1 MAALLAAE
9 GIPLRLVVRDASRA
23 PALADAQVAVATF
36 GDAAAV
42 TAALTGIDV
51 ALMVSAGES
60 ATREQDQE
68 TFVRAAAAAG
78 VQHVVYTSFAA
89 AAPDAVFTLGR
100 DHGATEAVIRESGLH
115 FTLLRDNFYADVLP
129 AFAGA
134 QRVARGPAGEGRCSF
149 VVREDVAQVAAAV
162 LREPLEHRGAT
173 YTLTGP
179 ASFTLAEAYAV
190 LSEATGQ
197 EYRFENETLE
207 QAYASR
213 RAGWPGEPDWVYDAW
228 VSTYA
233 AIATGALAPVSPD
246 VERILGRPATSLD
259 AFARSLN

>member
-1 MAALLAAE
+1 M
-9 GIPLRLVVRDASRA
+9 
-23 PALADAQVAVATF
+23 
-36 GDAAAV
+36 
-42 TAALTGIDV
+42 
-51 ALMVSAGES
+51 
-60 ATREQDQE
+60 
-68 TFVRAAAAAG
+68 
-78 VQHVVYTSFAA
+78 
-89 AAPDAVFTLGR
+89 
-100 DHGATEAVIRESGLH
+100 
-115 FTLLRDNFYADVLP
+115 
-129 AFAGA
+129 
-134 QRVARGPAGEGRCSF
+134 
-149 VVREDVAQVAAAV
+149 
-162 LREPLEHRGAT
+162 
-173 YTLTGP
+173 TGP